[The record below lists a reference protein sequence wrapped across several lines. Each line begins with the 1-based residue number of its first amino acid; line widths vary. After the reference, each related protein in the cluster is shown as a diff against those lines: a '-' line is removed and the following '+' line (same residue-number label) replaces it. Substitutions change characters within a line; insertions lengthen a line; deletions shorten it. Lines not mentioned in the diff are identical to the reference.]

1 MKICEKCKTENSDTA
16 AVCRHCGEVL
26 PVSSN
31 WASTYMKN
39 VKARPVNVA
48 EKGGQKPVTAAPQGV
63 VAPWSPAMSIGG
75 LFLTATSFLVGA
87 HNAGLAMALG
97 GALSSAALVRARHE
111 GYRGDAVICAVLAL
125 IICIV
130 TVLAVVLMRS

>member
-1 MKICEKCKTENSDTA
+1 MKA
-16 AVCRHCGEVL
+16 HPA
-26 PVSSN
+26 
-31 WASTYMKN
+31 
-39 VKARPVNVA
+39 NVA
-48 EKGGQKPVTAAPQGV
+48 EKGGQKPVAAPQGAA
-63 VAPWSPAMSIGG
+63 APWSPAMSVGG

-111 GYRGDAVICAVLAL
+111 GYRGDVVICAVLAL